1 MLYEDAGVE
10 NDKHKYKKIERI
22 LIHTQK
28 IFSVKI
34 LVTSV

>member
-22 LIHTQK
+22 LIHTHRRYFQLR
-28 IFSVKI
+28 FS
-34 LVTSV
+34 